1 VLVGEGRELDST
13 LGTVNFN
20 TTSNI
25 PVNCTNAL
33 RGRASRGPPM
43 TLGNMRVA
51 PSGSYEGDAG
61 SFKMIPNRPFL
72 LKRLRSGRI
81 GSASQIMD

>member
-1 VLVGEGRELDST
+1 M
-13 LGTVNFN
+13 
-20 TTSNI
+20 
-25 PVNCTNAL
+25 
-33 RGRASRGPPM
+33 PPTPKHPPSPAM
-43 TLGNMRVA
+43 TLGKYAGRSESATTGVVRCRNSARA
-51 PSGSYEGDAG
+51 GSYEGDAG